1 MFKKYW
7 QLQLNRAE
15 EFVVGQ
21 LNEAEEF
28 VVQEQLMLF
37 FDFGWRR

>member
-28 VVQEQLMLF
+28 VVQGQLMLF
-37 FDFGWRR
+37 FDFGWR

>member
-28 VVQEQLMLF
+28 VVQGQLMLF

>member
-37 FDFGWRR
+37 FDFGWR